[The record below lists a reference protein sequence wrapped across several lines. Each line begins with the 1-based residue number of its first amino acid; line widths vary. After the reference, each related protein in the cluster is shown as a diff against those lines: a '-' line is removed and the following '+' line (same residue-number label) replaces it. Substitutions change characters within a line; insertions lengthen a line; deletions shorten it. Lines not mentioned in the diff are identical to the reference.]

1 MQMKEACFNVE
12 CIIAMRGVCHAE
24 GIAIRRGQNPGELK
38 NASTYWFI
46 IGFTLLFY
54 EKPSSHKKIFTIKA
68 QKRDNNVF
76 FFTFAN

>member
-1 MQMKEACFNVE
+1 M
-12 CIIAMRGVCHAE
+12 
-24 GIAIRRGQNPGELK
+24 RRGQFFGELK

-68 QKRDNNVF
+68 RKRDNNVF